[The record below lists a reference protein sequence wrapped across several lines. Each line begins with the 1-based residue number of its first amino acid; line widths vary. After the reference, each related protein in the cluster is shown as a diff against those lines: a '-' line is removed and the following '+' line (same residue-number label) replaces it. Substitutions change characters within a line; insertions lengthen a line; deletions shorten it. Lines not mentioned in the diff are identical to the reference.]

1 MSGAPYAPAL
11 LSDICRLMERAYPDE
26 GCGVVLEGAG
36 DLRAVALRNAA
47 AGDPRL
53 GFAFEP
59 GEWLALCRAA
69 DVRGERVACVF
80 HSHPEGPAR
89 LSAADRAAAAPG
101 GQVLLPGALQLVVA
115 VHGGCA
121 RELRA
126 WRFEDGDFTEAWRTA
141 AP

>member
-1 MSGAPYAPAL
+1 MLAE
-11 LSDICRLMERAYPDE
+11 ICRLLERAYPEE
-26 GCGVVLEGAG
+26 GCGVVLEGSE
-36 DLRAVALRNAA
+36 DLRATALRNAA

-69 DVRGERVACVF
+69 DARGERVACVF
-80 HSHPEGPAR
+80 HSHPDGAAS

-101 GQVLLPGALQLVVA
+101 GQALLPGTLQLVVA
-115 VHGGCA
+115 VNAGRAG
-121 RELRA
+121 ELRA
-126 WRFEDGDFTEAWRTA
+126 WRFEDGDFREAWRTA